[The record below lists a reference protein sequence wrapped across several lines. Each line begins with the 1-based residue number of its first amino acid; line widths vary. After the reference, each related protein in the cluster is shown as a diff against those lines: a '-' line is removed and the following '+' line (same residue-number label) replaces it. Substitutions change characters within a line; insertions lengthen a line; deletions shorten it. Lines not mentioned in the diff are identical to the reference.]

1 MSAKLTIQ
9 AQRDRVERLV
19 ARLEARK
26 LAVRDAE
33 VTLAAAK
40 RTLNSLVDPMARLP
54 LELQSGIF
62 LLTGTDHEPD
72 PDGSPLNLLFVCHM
86 WHDIAV
92 ATPRLWNRIVIES
105 LPREA
110 DFARACGNWM
120 KRAHP
125 FPLSVE
131 LRQIH
136 EVGESMQ
143 KVLCQYARSIEK
155 LEISLSDDIPWDECN
170 EETGGLY
177 LHTSPF
183 EIHGAS
189 FSSLKTLSLKSHV
202 DGELQLTDD
211 DWIDLLAAAP
221 ELVECQ
227 LMNFAQYTGNLQ
239 PDIEHLTLA
248 SLRQLQLEASSWSWV
263 TSTATMLL
271 RLTLP
276 ALESL
281 YISTFDISGVEMQDF
296 LTRSS
301 PPLQSLV
308 MAIPQIPEPMSV
320 VAGILPLVPSLTDL
334 DLSDV
339 VEKQRSNEP
348 FLAFLKMMGSN
359 PDILPNLQN
368 LTISP
373 SHPYKLDFT
382 RFTELLLQVFAT
394 RHQQLKSFQL
404 LFGDSKGK
412 LSDDII
418 SGFKKI
424 GSNGIDFHVG
434 PYGTNWLD
442 D

>member
-9 AQRDRVERLV
+9 AQRDRVEQLV

-33 VTLAAAK
+33 VTVAAAR

-62 LLTGTDHEPD
+62 LLTGTDHKPNPD
-72 PDGSPLNLLFVCHM
+72 ALPLNFLFVCHL

-92 ATPRLWNRIVIES
+92 STPRLWNRIIVES

-125 FPLSVE
+125 CPLSVE

-136 EVGESMQ
+136 RVGENMQ

-155 LEISLSDDIPWDECN
+155 LEISLSDDIPWSECN
-170 EETGGLY
+170 EDTAY
-177 LHTSPF
+177 FSLHTRHF

-189 FSSLKTLSLKSHV
+189 FSSLKSLSLESHV
-202 DGELQLTDD
+202 DGELQHTDN

-227 LMNFAQYTGNLQ
+227 LTGFSRYTGNLQ
-239 PDIEHLTLA
+239 PDVEHLTLT
-248 SLRQLQLEASSWSWV
+248 SLRQLRLVASSW
-263 TSTATMLL
+263 STATMLL

-281 YISTFDISGVEMQDF
+281 YISAFDISGVEMQDF
-296 LTRSS
+296 LARSS
-301 PPLQSLV
+301 PPLRSLE
-308 MAIPQIPEPMSV
+308 MAIPEIPEPMSV
-320 VAGILPLVPSLTDL
+320 VAGILPLIPSLIDL
-334 DLSDV
+334 ELFKFDEVTYYERD
-339 VEKQRSNEP
+339 NEF
-348 FLAFLKMMGSN
+348 FLTFLKMMESS
-359 PDILPNLQN
+359 PDIVPNLQN
-368 LTISP
+368 LAIRPT
-373 SHPYKLDFT
+373 HELDYT
-382 RFTELLLQVFAT
+382 RFTESLLQVFAT
-394 RHQQLKSFQL
+394 RHQQLKSFRL
-404 LFGDSKGK
+404 LFSGYMVKPDE
-412 LSDDII
+412 DVI
-418 SGFKKI
+418 SGFKEI
-424 GSNGIDFHVG
+424 GSNGIHFHVG
-434 PYGTNWLD
+434 RHDTNWLD